1 MQNDL
6 PFIFERNLY
15 RAVVRYKQEH
25 PGELEERTK
34 RRRMNEQSHESG
46 RSHAVTAWCS
56 STNTSRISFFG

>member
-34 RRRMNEQSHESG
+34 RRKMSHGSKHDDKAEAPG
-46 RSHAVTAWCS
+46 RVLQRGT
-56 STNTSRISFFG
+56 